1 MATLVGTRPPTAASL
16 PRVPNRLLL
25 ILAAIVAGNL
35 VWYFGANALL
45 TIDQIPDTG
54 RDALHK
60 LLLLAD
66 VGIGLFIV
74 AEWMG
79 PRLRYFTRR
88 MVLGALTVFIIVALV
103 YFVLNAIPGEKWYS
117 HLLNVRNQTP
127 AQIALIMHH
136 YGIDRPVY
144 VQFLGYL
151 NQLIAIPPDLGY
163 SSALSQ
169 TVWDAIS
176 THIGP
181 TAVLMTTAYV
191 VQMLIAIPVGVIS
204 AVKPYSKVDSFV
216 TGFSFFGIS
225 MPNYWFGSMLIYVF
239 AILPIQLGHS
249 AIFPV
254 GGQHTGEQTGL
265 GDLAWHLVL
274 PVIVLAVQGI
284 AQDAR
289 YTRSAM
295 LDVLGQDYIR
305 TARAKGLTGYAVIMR
320 HAFRNSLLPIITLAG
335 LEIPQLF
342 AGAIITEFVFNWH
355 GMGQLTVNQA
365 ESGDLITVVGIML
378 VLASLVVIGNIIAD
392 LAYTLADPRIT
403 FGKRA

>member
-1 MATLVGTRPPTAASL
+1 MEGPGQPGPSPILSGPRAGISRLQGRRVGGREAMATLVGTRPPTAASL
-16 PRVPNRLLL
+16 PRLPTRLLL

-191 VQMLIAIPVGVIS
+191 VQMLIAIPVGVI
-204 AVKPYSKVDSFV
+204 
-216 TGFSFFGIS
+216 
-225 MPNYWFGSMLIYVF
+225 
-239 AILPIQLGHS
+239 
-249 AIFPV
+249 
-254 GGQHTGEQTGL
+254 
-265 GDLAWHLVL
+265 
-274 PVIVLAVQGI
+274 
-284 AQDAR
+284 
-289 YTRSAM
+289 
-295 LDVLGQDYIR
+295 
-305 TARAKGLTGYAVIMR
+305 
-320 HAFRNSLLPIITLAG
+320 
-335 LEIPQLF
+335 
-342 AGAIITEFVFNWH
+342 
-355 GMGQLTVNQA
+355 
-365 ESGDLITVVGIML
+365 
-378 VLASLVVIGNIIAD
+378 
-392 LAYTLADPRIT
+392 
-403 FGKRA
+403 

>member
-1 MATLVGTRPPTAASL
+1 MATLVGTRPPTAASHPRL
-16 PRVPNRLLL
+16 PTRLLL

-181 TAVLMTTAYV
+181 TAVLMTHRVGHKDPHPPPCRRHHPRQA
-191 VQMLIAIPVGVIS
+191 VQ
-204 AVKPYSKVDSFV
+204 
-216 TGFSFFGIS
+216 
-225 MPNYWFGSMLIYVF
+225 
-239 AILPIQLGHS
+239 Q
-249 AIFPV
+249 
-254 GGQHTGEQTGL
+254 GGQLRHRVL
-265 GDLAWHLVL
+265 LLRDLDAELLVRVHAHLRVRH
-274 PVIVLAVQGI
+274 PAHP
-284 AQDAR
+284 
-289 YTRSAM
+289 TRP
-295 LDVLGQDYIR
+295 L
-305 TARAKGLTGYAVIMR
+305 R
-320 HAFRNSLLPIITLAG
+320 H
-335 LEIPQLF
+335 
-342 AGAIITEFVFNWH
+342 
-355 GMGQLTVNQA
+355 
-365 ESGDLITVVGIML
+365 
-378 VLASLVVIGNIIAD
+378 
-392 LAYTLADPRIT
+392 
-403 FGKRA
+403 